1 MTTFLQLGV
10 TIEVYEYSPTSF
22 YSYVLKRHSRELLC
36 PECTNNGGGGGGG
49 GHDRHIVMPYYSHT
63 VHK

>member
-1 MTTFLQLGV
+1 MEG
-10 TIEVYEYSPTSF
+10 EGG
-22 YSYVLKRHSRELLC
+22 
-36 PECTNNGGGGGGG
+36 GGGGGGG